1 MCALLILFVGL
12 PGILFSQ
19 TDSLVNVWKDQTL
32 PDQERLQAIHQLV
45 NEFLRQAPAETTIHY
60 AEIYLKE
67 ARKSTSRIDEAQALH
82 AMGAV
87 LKKSSSTDSAFNIY
101 QQELA
106 IWKQLDDKL
115 AMARTINSLA
125 AIKREMGDLQ
135 QANELFLSSLK
146 ISEEHGYQSTE
157 AYSLLGIGLV
167 FQAQGDLDQAVEYMN
182 RALGIYSQIE
192 DFKELSRANNN
203 IAIIYLIKGEYETSL
218 TYFRKS
224 AEATEA
230 SGDKEALI
238 GGLMNLGGLLG
249 QLGKTDEA
257 LTYLQRSLELTQE
270 LGQES
275 TSGNV
280 FHNISSLYQIRK
292 EYDQSV
298 IYGLQAL
305 ELARANDEKPL
316 LEVVT
321 QVLYEDYKQ
330 LGQSEKALEMYEQ
343 YVDVRDSLRSEENAK
358 ETTKQRLA
366 YEFDKQAIQDSL
378 TFVQRQTETELTYQK
393 ELSKRNLIIF
403 SVLGLGIIAF
413 LFFRNRQQL
422 RNKEKELELIQERAN
437 QQRLRELDEM
447 KSTFFTNI
455 SHEFRTPLTIIL
467 GMADQLSRQFDQE
480 RTLIRRNGRRLLRL
494 VNQVLD
500 LARLESD
507 NLQLTLVQGNIV
519 SYLRYLTESFQ
530 SLAEERE
537 ITLTVVSHIPEL
549 IMDYDPDKIQ
559 DIGYN
564 LLSNAI
570 KYTPSGGEVTM
581 VLDKFSDNTGQEG
594 ISCSIKDTGIGIS
607 ENELQKVFDRFYQ
620 GDNADRESSTGVG
633 LSLVKA
639 LLERMGGNI
648 TVQSML
654 GEGSKFRFWLPAKT
668 SPNTPFS
675 SGSMENEV
683 PEIEDRIPFSQP
695 MEIPVFQPERQ
706 TVLVIEDNPDVV
718 TYLAGILG
726 PLYFLLTAED
736 GISGVSI
743 AQERIP
749 DLIVTDVM
757 MPGMNGYEVTQ
768 AVKSDEKT
776 SHIPVIMLTAKASQD
791 DKVTGFEFGADAY
804 LVKPFHREELLV
816 RIQKL
821 IEQRKVL
828 KEKFGS
834 TLSIR
839 PEEVTDVPMDQV
851 FLKTV
856 FETIESHLED
866 DQFGVG
872 KLSEIA
878 GMSVTH
884 LNRKL
889 NALIGQSGGKLIR
902 SLRLKKA
909 SELLS
914 QKSATVS
921 EVAYRF
927 GFSDP
932 GNFSKSFKKQFGV
945 SPSEF

>member
-1 MCALLILFVGL
+1 
-12 PGILFSQ
+12 
-19 TDSLVNVWKDQTL
+19 
-32 PDQERLQAIHQLV
+32 
-45 NEFLRQAPAETTIHY
+45 
-60 AEIYLKE
+60 
-67 ARKSTSRIDEAQALH
+67 
-82 AMGAV
+82 
-87 LKKSSSTDSAFNIY
+87 
-101 QQELA
+101 
-106 IWKQLDDKL
+106 
-115 AMARTINSLA
+115 MAKTMNSLA
-125 AIKREMGDLQ
+125 AIKRETGDFQ
-135 QANELFLSSLK
+135 RANELFLSSLK
-146 ISEEHGYQSTE
+146 IAEEYGHQGTE
-157 AYSLLGIGLV
+157 AYALLGIGLV
-167 FQAQGDLDQAVEYMN
+167 FQAQGDLDQALEYMN
-182 RALGIYSQIE
+182 QALEIYGQIK

-203 IAIIYLIKGEYETSL
+203 IAIIYLMRGEYDTSL
-218 TYFRKS
+218 SYFRKS

-257 LTYLQRSLELTQE
+257 LTYLQRSLELTRE
-270 LGQES
+270 LGQAS
-275 TSGNV
+275 AAGNV
-280 FHNISSLYQIRK
+280 LHNISSLYQIRK

-305 ELARANDEKPL
+305 ELARSNNEKPL

-321 QVLYEDYKQ
+321 QVLYEDYKE

-378 TFVQRQTETELTYQK
+378 TYVQRQTETELTYQK
-393 ELSKRNLIIF
+393 ELSKRNLILF

-413 LFFRNRQQL
+413 LFIRNRQQL
-422 RNKEKELELIQERAN
+422 RNKEKELELVQERAN

-494 VNQVLD
+494 INQVLD

-519 SYLRYLTESFQ
+519 SFLRYLTESFQ

-537 ITLTVVSHIPEL
+537 ITLTVVSHIPQL
-549 IMDYDPDKIQ
+549 VMDYDPDKIQ

-581 VLDKFSDNTGQEG
+581 ILDKSTDSSGQEG
-594 ISCSIKDTGIGIS
+594 ISCSIRDTGIGIS
-607 ENELQKVFDRFYQ
+607 EHELEKVFDRFYQ
-620 GDNADRESSTGVG
+620 GDNPDRESSTGVG

-648 TVQSML
+648 TVQSTS
-654 GEGSKFRFWLPAKT
+654 GEGSEFRFWLPAKT
-668 SPNTPFS
+668 SPHTPYVAGAF
-675 SGSMENEV
+675 EHEV
-683 PEIEDRIPFSQP
+683 PENEDRIPFSQP
-695 MEIPVFQPERQ
+695 TEIPVFHPERQ
-706 TVLVIEDNPDVV
+706 TILVIEDNPDVV
-718 TYLAGILG
+718 TYLAGMLG

-736 GISGVSI
+736 GISGVNI

-768 AVKSDEKT
+768 AVKSDKKT

-791 DKVTGFEFGADAY
+791 DKVAGFEFGADAY
-804 LVKPFHREELLV
+804 LVKPFHKEELLV

-821 IEQRKVL
+821 IEQRKIL

-839 PEEVTDVPMDQV
+839 PDEVTDVPMDQL

-872 KLSEIA
+872 KLSEVA